1 MKPWNKYF
9 TSVAGHKREG
19 SDSLELFPSPVL
31 EVEEPKVAVMV
42 ELVLRMTG
50 ELAPKH
56 PHLTPT
62 LGQGHSL
69 HNTAQGSHKTSQNR
83 VAGEPPP
90 RPPPPPL
97 HTHILLW
104 LHSTRVQ
111 QKPQRT
117 EWLETPPPHT
127 HTHPAVT
134 TQHTGPKEPHRTEWL
149 ENSPRKYPHPD
160 LTTQFSTWVPQNL
173 KEQRLENSWVQLNL
187 TDRLQNSPPPHP
199 QLTAMSD

>member
-1 MKPWNKYF
+1 M
-9 TSVAGHKREG
+9 
-19 SDSLELFPSPVL
+19 
-31 EVEEPKVAVMV
+31 EEPKVAVMV

-90 RPPPPPL
+90 SPPP
-97 HTHILLW
+97 
-104 LHSTRVQ
+104 
-111 QKPQRT
+111 
-117 EWLETPPPHT
+117 

-134 TQHTGPKEPHRTEWL
+134 TQHKGSTKTSKNRVAGDPTPTHTHTSSCDYTAHGSERTSQNRVAGELSPQIPTSRSDYAVQHMGPTKPQRTE
-149 ENSPRKYPHPD
+149 
-160 LTTQFSTWVPQNL
+160 
-173 KEQRLENSWVQLNL
+173 
-187 TDRLQNSPPPHP
+187 
-199 QLTAMSD
+199 A